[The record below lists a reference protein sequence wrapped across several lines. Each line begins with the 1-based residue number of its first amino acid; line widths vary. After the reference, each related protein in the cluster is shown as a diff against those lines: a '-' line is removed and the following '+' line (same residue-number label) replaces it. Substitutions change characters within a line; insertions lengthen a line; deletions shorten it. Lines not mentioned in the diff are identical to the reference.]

1 MKNLQV
7 SVMPP
12 MHLAIDF
19 REQRSGVVHL
29 AAKTPN
35 LQVEVRQ
42 MKQGDYCVN
51 HQAIFERKTIPDF
64 IAAIKSGRFFRQ
76 SYLTIKRTTPY
87 ILILEGSNS
96 DLKNS
101 EIKHEA
107 IQGALVHISLF
118 LGIPILRSRNIEE
131 TLKLMVIAGNQIY
144 RHDGNLEPRIYNN
157 HQKTNRKN
165 HQKVKYQVLQS
176 LPGVGH
182 KRATSLLNHYKTL
195 NNIFSSD
202 INDLQG
208 IDGIGKRTAAELV
221 RIIYEQ

>member
-1 MKNLQV
+1 
-7 SVMPP
+7 
-12 MHLAIDF
+12 MHLTIDF
-19 REQRSGVVHL
+19 REQRSGIVDL
-29 AAKTPN
+29 AAKIPN

-42 MKQGDYCVN
+42 MRQGDYCVN

-87 ILILEGSNS
+87 ILILEGTSN
-96 DLKNS
+96 DLTNT

-131 TLKLMVIAGNQIY
+131 TLKLMIIAGNQLY
-144 RHDGNLEPRIYNN
+144 KHDGNLDPRIYIN

-165 HQKVKYQVLQS
+165 HQKVKQQVLQS

-182 KRATSLLNHYKTL
+182 KRAKALLDHYKTL
-195 NNIFSSD
+195 NKFFSSGT
-202 INDLQG
+202 NDLQV

-221 RIIYEQ
+221 KIIYE